1 MTIGTGE
8 DSLDSSDAGQAK
20 NFKKRSN
27 TRWKRKLLLVA
38 AFSIIALYGLSM
50 TSSRPSNLGV
60 REGQLAECPDSPNC
74 VSTQTDRQTHRM
86 ESLPFSGERDDAVEK
101 IKQIVARVSS
111 RVKLV
116 EEKEGYLAY
125 EFTSLMFRFIDD
137 VEFLVDDE
145 AGVVHFRSASRVG
158 HSDLGANRR
167 RMMKFSEEFNR

>member
-1 MTIGTGE
+1 
-8 DSLDSSDAGQAK
+8 
-20 NFKKRSN
+20 
-27 TRWKRKLLLVA
+27 
-38 AFSIIALYGLSM
+38 
-50 TSSRPSNLGV
+50 
-60 REGQLAECPDSPNC
+60 
-74 VSTQTDRQTHRM
+74 M